1 MRYPIRSVIFK
12 PFLRLGL
19 TDEDWGISIIGA
31 VAVFFLLMLLDL
43 QTAVPVPFISG
54 IVTLAILAGG
64 FRFIGDG
71 KPSRWLEHQLESF
84 GRSKT
89 KGSPINQTYES
100 TWIHSE
106 DN

>member
-31 VAVFFLLMLLDL
+31 VAVFFILMLLDF
-43 QTAVPVPFISG
+43 QTAIPVPFISG
-54 IVTLAILAGG
+54 IVMLAILAAS
-64 FRFIGDG
+64 FRYIRDG
-71 KPSRWLEHQLESF
+71 KPNRWLEHQLESF

-89 KGSPINQTYES
+89 KGTPVNQTYQS
-100 TWIHSE
+100 AWIRSE
-106 DN
+106 DK